1 MEADRATGRG
11 GGSWRRLKRLSAP
24 LAVGL
29 FVALLAYGLL
39 IKAPNDSIDA
49 NLAKAQPAPAPG
61 IDLSLLQ
68 SGALGR
74 ELGAKLTPAL
84 ADQRI
89 TLAELKG
96 TPVVLNFWASWCI
109 PCREE
114 APILERAWEK
124 ARSRGVLFVGLN
136 MQDLTTDANAF
147 LRQYNNTY
155 LNIRDQGSD
164 TAHSWGV
171 TGVPETFF
179 LTPTGKVVA
188 HVIGVVSSGQLS
200 QGIAATKSGRA
211 VGTLTGGATRPTR

>member
-1 MEADRATGRG
+1 MEADRATEADGR
-11 GGSWRRLKRLSAP
+11 WRRLRRLSAP

-49 NLAKAQPAPAPG
+49 SLAKAHPAPAPG
-61 IDLSLLQ
+61 IDLPLLQ
-68 SGALGR
+68 RGALGR
-74 ELGAKLTPAL
+74 QLGSKLTPAL

-109 PCREE
+109 PCRQE

-124 ARSRGVLFVGLN
+124 ARGNGVLFVGLN

-147 LRQYNNTY
+147 LRQYHNSY

-164 TAHSWGV
+164 SAHSWGV
-171 TGVPETFF
+171 TGVPETYFI
-179 LTPTGKVVA
+179 TPAGKVVA
-188 HVIGVVSSGQLS
+188 HVIGVVSAAQLS

-211 VGTLTGGATRPTR
+211 VSTLTGGATRPTR